1 MKLKIVADGQNPEA
15 TKIVNSDTG
24 ELIEN
29 VVGVEVS
36 LDALGVEVA
45 IIMNDVE
52 LEIDNLEV
60 TEVRDSD
67 TEGDGRD
74 GCDSDN

>member
-67 TEGDGRD
+67 TEGAGRD
-74 GCDSDN
+74 GGDSDN

>member
-15 TKIVNSDTG
+15 SIIVNSDTG

-74 GCDSDN
+74 GGDSDN

>member
-74 GCDSDN
+74 GGYIDN

>member
-52 LEIDNLEV
+52 
-60 TEVRDSD
+60 
-67 TEGDGRD
+67 
-74 GCDSDN
+74 

>member
-29 VVGVEVS
+29 VGGVEVS

-74 GCDSDN
+74 GGDSDN

>member
-60 TEVRDSD
+60 TEVKDSD
-67 TEGDGRD
+67 TEGDGR
-74 GCDSDN
+74 GGGDSDN